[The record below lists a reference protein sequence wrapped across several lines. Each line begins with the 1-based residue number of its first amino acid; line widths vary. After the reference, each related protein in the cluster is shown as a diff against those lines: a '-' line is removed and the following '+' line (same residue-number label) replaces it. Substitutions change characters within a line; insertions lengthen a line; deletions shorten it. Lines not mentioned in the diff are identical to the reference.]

1 MEINMPLGQQSDYGY
16 MDAYSKRR
24 YGATPEQDQ
33 YADQFSNLKS
43 QAAMTTAPAQQ
54 AGASTDTQPFISK
67 EFAQGAQR
75 GASGGLGSMVMQGGL
90 ASTMAGGAAGPY
102 GMAAGL
108 GLMALEGDA
117 QARQAEEEAKAQEAQ
132 MRKQQQLSAINSL
145 IAVSKGLGV

>member
-54 AGASTDTQPFISK
+54 AGASTDAQPFISK

-75 GASGGLGSMVMQGGL
+75 GASGGLGSMVMSG
-90 ASTMAGGAAGPY
+90 
-102 GMAAGL
+102 GMASGNPYAMGAGL